1 MHSIS
6 NVEGRTYGPFAFS
19 VTPESRAAFVRATS
33 DNVDR
38 WSDAAPPGYAAV
50 ALFLTAPAFFAD
62 PDVQSVSTGV
72 IHADQTF
79 TWHQPWVDG
88 RYTASGT
95 VNRVRERRGAYF
107 ITLTTTVVDAD
118 GAAVVDSVST
128 FLMAEGATTDPVPEQ
143 AEPSANHRA
152 TNDYP
157 SDGGAF
163 LKSASRA
170 DLVRYAAA
178 TSDFNEIHW
187 DHDAAVAAG
196 LPGVVVHGLLMANWM
211 FQAGSVLSEGD
222 LPLHTSKV
230 RFRVPLRPAEQAE
243 VVSTV
248 SEDGAS
254 VSTQLAAGGS
264 LRAAASTQVTR

>member
-1 MHSIS
+1 M
-6 NVEGRTYGPFAFS
+6 
-19 VTPESRAAFVRATS
+19 TPESRAAFVRATS
-33 DNVDR
+33 DDADR
-38 WSDAAPPGYAAV
+38 WVVAAPPGYASV

-62 PDVQSVSTGV
+62 PDVQSVSDGV

-88 RYTASGT
+88 RYSASGT

-107 ITLTTTVVDAD
+107 ITLTTTVLDVD
-118 GAAVVDSVST
+118 GVAVVDSVST
-128 FLMAEGATTDPVPEQ
+128 FLMAEGSTTDPAPQ
-143 AEPSANHRA
+143 ASEPPANHRA

-163 LKSASRA
+163 FKSASRA

-187 DHDAAVAAG
+187 DHDEAVAAG

-211 FQAGSVLSEGD
+211 FQAGSVLAEGD
-222 LPLHTSKV
+222 QPLLTSKV
-230 RFRVPLRPAEQAE
+230 RFRAPLRPAEQAE
-243 VVSTV
+243 VITTV
-248 SEDGAS
+248 DDDGAS
-254 VSTQLAAGGS
+254 VSTQLSAGGT
-264 LRAAASTQVTR
+264 LRASASTQVTR

>member
-6 NVEGRTYGPFAFS
+6 NVEGRAYGPFLFS

-33 DNVDR
+33 DDADR
-38 WSDAAPPGYAAV
+38 WGVAAPPGYAAV

-62 PDVQSVSTGV
+62 PDVQSVSAGV

-107 ITLTTTVVDAD
+107 ITLTTTVLDVE
-118 GAAVVDSVST
+118 GGLVVDSVST
-128 FLMAEGATTDPVPEQ
+128 FLMAEGSTTDPAREE
-143 AEPSANHRA
+143 AEPPANHRA

-157 SDGGAF
+157 SSEGAF

-178 TSDFNEIHW
+178 TNDFNEIHW
-187 DHDAAVAAG
+187 DHNDAVAAG

-211 FQAGSVLSEGD
+211 YQAGSVLAEGV

-230 RFRVPLRPAEQAE
+230 RFRAPLRPAEQAE
-243 VVSTV
+243 IVTTV
-248 SEDGAS
+248 GDDGTS
-254 VSTQLAAGGS
+254 VSTQLSVGGT
-264 LRAAASTQVTR
+264 LRASASTQVTR

>member
-6 NVEGRTYGPFAFS
+6 NVEGRTYGPFEFS
-19 VTPESRAAFVRATS
+19 VTPESRDAFVRATS
-33 DNVDR
+33 DDVDR
-38 WSDAAPPGYAAV
+38 WVVAGPPGYASV

-62 PDVQSVSTGV
+62 PDVQSVSDGV

-88 RYTASGT
+88 RYSASGT

-107 ITLTTTVVDAD
+107 ITLTTTVLDVD
-118 GAAVVDSVST
+118 GVAVVDSVST
-128 FLMAEGATTDPVPEQ
+128 FLMAEGSTTDPAPEVS
-143 AEPSANHRA
+143 EPPANHRA

-187 DHDAAVAAG
+187 DHDEAVAAG
-196 LPGVVVHGLLMANWM
+196 LPGIVVHGLLMANWM
-211 FQAGSVLSEGD
+211 FQAGSVLAEGD
-222 LPLHTSKV
+222 LPLRTSKV
-230 RFRVPLRPAEQAE
+230 RFRAPLHPAEQAE
-243 VVSTV
+243 VIATV
-248 SEDGAS
+248 GDDGAS
-254 VSTQLAAGGS
+254 VSTQLSAGGT
-264 LRAAASTQVTR
+264 LRASASTQVTR